1 MAEAKTTTFGKLL
14 IKLGDG
20 ADPEVFAQPCG
31 MTSKS
36 LTFSKNTGETL
47 VVDCDDEDQVTWL
60 ERNAESLSASVSGDG
75 VLAASSIQPWWA
87 AFASTEAINCELSI
101 QYSTGTMKWTGP
113 FHVTSFE
120 ISGEK
125 SGDPKVKSAIQMDS
139 AGAIENEWVAA

>member
-75 VLAASSIQPWWA
+75 VLAASSIQPWWGR
-87 AFASTEAINCELSI
+87 FREYRCDQLRAIDPVFDRHHEVDRPLPCHQLRNQRREERRSE
-101 QYSTGTMKWTGP
+101 G
-113 FHVTSFE
+113 E
-120 ISGEK
+120 IGNPD
-125 SGDPKVKSAIQMDS
+125 GQCRCH
-139 AGAIENEWVAA
+139 